1 MKFGDVIKKS
11 VLEGFSNSDMSTTQ
25 IAMILFITLVF
36 AVYLFF
42 IYKLVNKSSMY
53 DKELHITI
61 SLMSVITAG
70 IIVAMQSNVVISL
83 GMVGALSIVR
93 FRTAIKSPMDL
104 LFLFW
109 SMAIGIICGA
119 GLLEVAIMVSLIA
132 TIGVFALE
140 YLPANRKPYLL
151 IVNGTKEM
159 QEEAVVKLVEQKSS
173 YRKVKARN
181 RKKNGMDMILE
192 VRTKQEEELMAELER
207 VKGVEQISL
216 LTHEGEVRF

>member
-119 GLLEVAIMVSLIA
+119 GLFEVVIMVSLIA
-132 TIGVFALE
+132 TIGVFAME
-140 YLPANRKPYLL
+140 YLPGNRKPYLL
-151 IVNGTKEM
+151 IVNGTKQM

-192 VRTKQEEELMAELER
+192 VRTIQEEELMAELESL
-207 VKGVEQISL
+207 VGVEQISL

>member
-11 VLEGFSNSDMSTTQ
+11 ILEGFGNSDMSTTQ
-25 IAMILFITLVF
+25 IAIVLFVTLVF

-70 IIVAMQSNVVISL
+70 IIVAMQSNIVISL

-109 SMAIGIICGA
+109 SMGVGIICGA
-119 GLLEVAIMVSLIA
+119 GLFEVAVMVSLIA
-132 TIGVFALE
+132 TVGVFVLE
-140 YLPANRKPYLL
+140 YLPGNRRPYLL
-151 IVNGTKEM
+151 IINGTKEM
-159 QEEAVVKLVEQKSS
+159 DEEHIIKLVEQKSV
-173 YRKVKARN
+173 YRKIKARN

-192 VRTKQEEELMAELER
+192 VKTKQEKELLAELER
-207 VKGVEQISL
+207 LEGLEQISL

>member
-119 GLLEVAIMVSLIA
+119 GLFEVAIMVSLIA

-140 YLPANRKPYLL
+140 YLPGNRKPYLL
-151 IVNGTKEM
+151 IVNGTKQM

>member
-11 VLEGFSNSDMSTTQ
+11 ILEGFNRSDMSTTQ
-25 IAMILFITLVF
+25 MAIILFVTLMF

-70 IIVAMQSNVVISL
+70 IILAMQSNIVISL

-93 FRTAIKSPMDL
+93 FRTAVKSPMDL

-109 SMAIGIICGA
+109 SMGVGIICGA
-119 GLLEVAIMVSLIA
+119 GLFEVALMVSLIA
-132 TIGVFALE
+132 TIGIFVLE
-140 YLPANRKPYLL
+140 YLPGNKKPYLL
-151 IVNGTKEM
+151 IINGTKEM
-159 QEEAVVKLVEQKSS
+159 DEDTIVKSVEQKSS

-192 VRTKQEEELMAELER
+192 VRTKQEKELLAELEN
-207 VKGVEQISL
+207 VNGVEQISL

>member
-11 VLEGFSNSDMSTTQ
+11 ILEGFNRSDMSTTQ
-25 IAMILFITLVF
+25 MAIILFVTLMF

-70 IIVAMQSNVVISL
+70 IILAMQSNIVISL

-93 FRTAIKSPMDL
+93 FRTAVKSPMDL

-109 SMAIGIICGA
+109 SMGVGIICGA
-119 GLLEVAIMVSLIA
+119 GLFEVALMVSLIA
-132 TIGVFALE
+132 TVGIFVLE
-140 YLPANRKPYLL
+140 YLPGNKKPYLL
-151 IVNGTKEM
+151 IINGTKEM
-159 QEEAVVKLVEQKSS
+159 DEDTIVKSVEQKSS

-192 VRTKQEEELMAELER
+192 VRTKQEKELLAELEN
-207 VKGVEQISL
+207 VNGVEQISL

>member
-11 VLEGFSNSDMSTTQ
+11 ILEGFSNSDMSSTQ
-25 IAMILFITLVF
+25 IAVILLITLLF

-70 IIVAMQSNVVISL
+70 IIVAMQSNIVISL

-109 SMAIGIICGA
+109 SMGVGIICGA
-119 GLLEVAIMVSLIA
+119 GLFEVAVMVSLIA
-132 TIGVFALE
+132 TVGVFVLE
-140 YLPANRKPYLL
+140 YLPGNRKPYLL

-192 VRTKQEEELMAELER
+192 VRTKQEEELMAELESL
-207 VKGVEQISL
+207 VGVEQISL

>member
-1 MKFGDVIKKS
+1 MKFGDIIKKS

-25 IAMILFITLVF
+25 MAVILFVTFVF

-70 IIVAMQSNVVISL
+70 IIVAMQSNIVISL

-109 SMAIGIICGA
+109 SMGVGIICGA
-119 GLLEVAIMVSLIA
+119 GLFEVAVMVSLIA
-132 TIGVFALE
+132 TVGIFVLE
-140 YLPANRKPYLL
+140 YLPGNKKPYLL

-159 QEEAVVKLVEQKSS
+159 QEEAVEKLVEQKSS
-173 YRKVKARN
+173 YCKIKARN
-181 RKKNGMDMILE
+181 RKKTGMDMILE
-192 VRTKQEEELMAELER
+192 VKTKQEKELLSELER
-207 VKGVEQISL
+207 AIGVEQISL

>member
-119 GLLEVAIMVSLIA
+119 GLFEVVIMVSLIA
-132 TIGVFALE
+132 TIGVFAME
-140 YLPANRKPYLL
+140 YLPGNRKPYLL
-151 IVNGTKEM
+151 IVNGTKQM

-192 VRTKQEEELMAELER
+192 VRTKQEEELMAELESL
-207 VKGVEQISL
+207 VGVEQISL

>member
-11 VLEGFSNSDMSTTQ
+11 ILEGFNRSDMSTTQ
-25 IAMILFITLVF
+25 MAIILFVTLMF

-61 SLMSVITAG
+61 SLMSVFTAG
-70 IIVAMQSNVVISL
+70 IILAMQSNIVISL

-93 FRTAIKSPMDL
+93 FRTAVKSPMDL

-109 SMAIGIICGA
+109 SMGVGIICGA
-119 GLLEVAIMVSLIA
+119 GLFEVALMVSLIA
-132 TIGVFALE
+132 TVGIFVLE
-140 YLPANRKPYLL
+140 YLPGNKKPYLL
-151 IVNGTKEM
+151 IINGTKEM
-159 QEEAVVKLVEQKSS
+159 DEDTIVKSVEQKSS

-192 VRTKQEEELMAELER
+192 VRTKQEKELLAELEN
-207 VKGVEQISL
+207 VNGVEQISL

>member
-25 IAMILFITLVF
+25 IAIILLITLVF

-70 IIVAMQSNVVISL
+70 IIVAMQSNIVISL
-83 GMVGALSIVR
+83 GMVGALSIIR

-119 GLLEVAIMVSLIA
+119 GLFEVAVMVSLIA
-132 TIGVFALE
+132 TIGVFILE
-140 YLPANRKPYLL
+140 YLPGNRKPYFL

-159 QEEAVVKLVEQKSS
+159 DEEMLVKMVEQKST
-173 YRKVKARN
+173 YHKVKARN

-192 VRTKQEEELMAELER
+192 VRTKQEKELLKELESLA
-207 VKGVEQISL
+207 GVEQISL

>member
-1 MKFGDVIKKS
+1 MKFGDIIKKS

-25 IAMILFITLVF
+25 MAVILFVTFVF

-70 IIVAMQSNVVISL
+70 IIVAMQSNIVISL

-109 SMAIGIICGA
+109 SMGVGIICGA
-119 GLLEVAIMVSLIA
+119 GLFEVAVMVSLIA
-132 TIGVFALE
+132 TVGIFVLE
-140 YLPANRKPYLL
+140 YLPGNRKPYLL

-159 QEEAVVKLVEQKSS
+159 QEEAVEKLVEQKSS
-173 YRKVKARN
+173 YCKIKARN

-192 VRTKQEEELMAELER
+192 VKTKQEKELLSELER
-207 VKGVEQISL
+207 AIGVEQISL

>member
-11 VLEGFSNSDMSTTQ
+11 ILEGFNNSDMSTTQ
-25 IAMILFITLVF
+25 MAIILFITLMF

-70 IIVAMQSNVVISL
+70 IIVAMQSNIVISL

-109 SMAIGIICGA
+109 SMGVGIICGA
-119 GLLEVAIMVSLIA
+119 GLFEVALMVSLIA
-132 TIGVFALE
+132 TVGIFVLE
-140 YLPANRKPYLL
+140 YLPGNKKPYLL
-151 IVNGTKEM
+151 IINGTKEM
-159 QEEAVVKLVEQKSS
+159 DEDTIVKSVEQKSS
-173 YRKVKARN
+173 YHKVKASN

-192 VRTKQEEELMAELER
+192 VKTKQEKELLAELEN
-207 VKGVEQISL
+207 VNGVEQISL

>member
-42 IYKLVNKSSMY
+42 IYKMVNKSSMY

-119 GLLEVAIMVSLIA
+119 GLFEVVIMVSLIA
-132 TIGVFALE
+132 TIGVFAME
-140 YLPANRKPYLL
+140 YLPGNRKPYLL
-151 IVNGTKEM
+151 IVNGTKQM

-192 VRTKQEEELMAELER
+192 VRTKQEEELMAELESL
-207 VKGVEQISL
+207 VGVEQISL